1 MMKYQKLKEE
11 TPVLALT
18 RNKQRNSY
26 KTSEQEKEDRIDWRL
41 HCNGISEKGLSVN
54 HKVKIVNFPGGRS
67 EKILQELDD
76 IIEEKPGDL
85 IVYAGTNDIT
95 KNVNLSTNVKKI
107 FNKISKEPP
116 STSIAFSSINN
127 RKDKKNIHKTLT
139 DANARLKNF
148 CMQKEISLIDN
159 KGIKEF
165 HLGKRKLHLNKKG
178 NNTFTKNNIAS
189 YKQGRFVFFLYGL
202 VNVNDCLSNIL
213 EKGNIWYEFQPA
225 KYTQGLS
232 Q

>member
-26 KTSEQEKEDRIDWRL
+26 KTSEQEKENRIDWRL

-95 KNVNLSTNVKKI
+95 KNVNLSTNV
-107 FNKISKEPP
+107 
-116 STSIAFSSINN
+116 
-127 RKDKKNIHKTLT
+127 
-139 DANARLKNF
+139 
-148 CMQKEISLIDN
+148 
-159 KGIKEF
+159 
-165 HLGKRKLHLNKKG
+165 
-178 NNTFTKNNIAS
+178 
-189 YKQGRFVFFLYGL
+189 
-202 VNVNDCLSNIL
+202 
-213 EKGNIWYEFQPA
+213 
-225 KYTQGLS
+225 
-232 Q
+232 

>member
-1 MMKYQKLKEE
+1 M
-11 TPVLALT
+11 
-18 RNKQRNSY
+18 
-26 KTSEQEKEDRIDWRL
+26 
-41 HCNGISEKGLSVN
+41 
-54 HKVKIVNFPGGRS
+54 NFPGGRS
-67 EKILQELDD
+67 EKILQKLDD

-85 IVYAGTNDIT
+85 IVHAGINDIT

-127 RKDKKNIHKTLT
+127 RKDKMNIQKTLT
-139 DANARLKNF
+139 DTNARLKHF

-178 NNTFTKNNIAS
+178 NNTFTQNNIAS

-213 EKGNIWYEFQPA
+213 EKGNLVRVLACKIYARIIPINVFLQI
-225 KYTQGLS
+225 
-232 Q
+232 